1 METIKIKTTHFVETE
16 FNIPKYFKIGH
27 HYQMILDDKIYL
39 FVKSNMETS
48 LLVYPEISICQIS
61 YSAGRWYDESIKQQ
75 LIPISEQEFIE
86 EYNKAS
92 IYFQTFLIEEKWNQ
106 LTPKTR

>member
-16 FNIPKYFKIGH
+16 FNVPKYFKIGH
-27 HYQMILDDKIYL
+27 HYQMILDDKTYL
-39 FVKSNMETS
+39 FVKANLETS

-75 LIPISEQEFIE
+75 LVPISEQEFKD
-86 EYNKAS
+86 EYTKANVLLLN
-92 IYFQTFLIEEKWNQ
+92 YLN
-106 LTPKTR
+106 